1 MALITL
7 FSLPKAFSDSHTAM
21 MQENAL
27 KSWCHMKP
35 DLEILL
41 LGDDNGV
48 CEMAE
53 EYGCRHLKDI
63 ARNAHGTP
71 LLSDIFKK
79 ANEAAQTDYVCYVN
93 ADIILLPG
101 FVKAVKSAVDAGPE
115 DFLMVGRR
123 HNLNIKSHIDFQ
135 NRNWARLLSNR
146 IEKEKIP
153 RDSPTAI
160 DYFVFPTGKIIMP
173 DFAIGRTVWDN
184 WILWDAKQR
193 KARLIDASRGV
204 TAIHHEH
211 DYRHVKGG
219 KATAWTGA
227 EARENLR
234 IAGGYQSLCHIFDS
248 DFVLTDGNVIP
259 VGTWLRVYRKL
270 YMFWHKVKD
279 KLLWKNFSQ

>member
-7 FSLPKAFSDSHTAM
+7 FSLPKAFSDLHTAM

-27 KSWCHMKP
+27 KSWLCMKP
-35 DLEILL
+35 DVEILL
-41 LGDDNGV
+41 LGDDDGV

-53 EYGCRHLKDI
+53 KYGCRHLKNI

-71 LLSDIFKK
+71 LLSDIFKQANK
-79 ANEAAQTDYVCYVN
+79 AAKTDYVCYIN
-93 ADIILLPG
+93 ADIILFPG
-101 FVKAVKSAVDAGPE
+101 FVKAVKCAVNASLA

-123 HNLNIKSHIDFQ
+123 HNLNIKSRIDFQ
-135 NRNWARLLSNR
+135 KPNWARLIADRL
-146 IEKEKIP
+146 EKEKIP

-160 DYFVFPTGKIIMP
+160 DYFVFPAGKIVMP

-193 KARLIDASRGV
+193 KACLLDASRDV

-219 KATAWTGA
+219 KATAWTGV

-234 IAGGYQSLCHIFDS
+234 LAGGCQSLCNIFDS
-248 DFVLTDGNVIP
+248 DFVLTEGNVIP
-259 VGTWLRVYRKL
+259 VGTWLRAYRKL
-270 YMFWHKVKD
+270 YMLSLRIKG
-279 KLLWKNFSQ
+279 KLLRKSFHQ